1 MDTMIVNNRDHL
13 DELLKMDMRR
23 LKKVENSSS
32 ILERMLIDIN
42 I

>member
-13 DELLKMDMRR
+13 DKLLKMDMRR
-23 LKKVENSSS
+23 LKNENSSF

-42 I
+42 A